1 MHWLDRLAHSFF
13 NFVEDHSYWCH
24 YPLCP
29 RHYQDNIRV
38 DTYRAYWYLHG
49 NLIAKLTNLWP
60 REGYEL
66 YLTDAGWPT
75 LTTMSRISAIL
86 SKLEDILGREL
97 DVGMW
102 LKFTPPPRVQPMYTY
117 VYVGGRTYKTGE
129 MTIRFKPEEGT
140 YDVEV
145 DWSEE
150 FWMFRD
156 HRELS
161 YIASLYRR
169 ARRLSLTA
177 DDLMEEL
184 ERAVERLDLPME
196 LRHDVNSTILRLN
209 ELSEGLKRFGRAS
222 GLRDH
227 GLYVRFFKPEDVKEK
242 LKEYIRELEG
252 EIDRAKGILATLRLI
267 S

>member
-13 NFVEDHSYWCH
+13 NFKNDHSYWCR

-29 RHYQDNIRV
+29 KHYQDKV
-38 DTYRAYWYLHG
+38 KAEGYYAYWYLHG

-75 LTTMSRISAIL
+75 VTTMTRIGTIL
-86 SKLEDILGREL
+86 SRLEEILGREL

-102 LKFTPPPRVQPMYTY
+102 LKFTPPPRAHPIYTY

-129 MTIRFKPEEGT
+129 LTIRFNPEEGT
-140 YDVEV
+140 YEVEV

-161 YIASLYRR
+161 YVASLYRR

-177 DDLMEEL
+177 DELAEALEGVL
-184 ERAVERLDLPME
+184 ERSGLP
-196 LRHDVNSTILRLN
+196 
-209 ELSEGLKRFGRAS
+209 EGLRYEVGLALVELQRLGGGLKTLARAS
-222 GLRDH
+222 GLSDY
-227 GLYVRFFKPEDVKEK
+227 GLYVRFSEPEVVKER
-242 LKEYIRELEG
+242 LKKFIKELEG
-252 EIDRAKGILATLRLI
+252 AIDRAKGVLATVRLL